1 MGIMFFIMEI
11 EYKVKKEKETS
22 RKRVIAWGCFAKC
35 YYNWGTISKGS
46 VAA

>member
-1 MGIMFFIMEI
+1 MEI
-11 EYKVKKEKETS
+11 EYTVKKEQGTS

-35 YYNWGTISKGS
+35 FYNWGTISKGS